1 MAIKTHYAIL
11 KVTQDAPDE
20 VISAAYKALALKYH
34 PDRAGDSPEAMAV
47 MQEINISYKILSDPK
62 KRAEHDRWI
71 AQQRQQQRAQSTAG
85 TASGAVQQPAASKTA
100 AKQSPGGGKSME
112 EANKWKAWAD
122 KTAQEAKE
130 AQERADKA
138 RADLA
143 KASAADRAKWEAWVE
158 KTTKEAKEAKERAD
172 QAAEQSAKYVEAA
185 VNARVH
191 GDGA

>member
-71 AQQRQQQRAQSTAG
+71 AQQRQQQREQSTGA
-85 TASGAVQQPAASKTA
+85 ASGAAQKPDAGKTA
-100 AKQSPGGGKSME
+100 AKQNSGGGKSME

-143 KASAADRAKWEAWVE
+143 KAVAADRAKWEAWVE
-158 KTTKEAKEAKERAD
+158 KTTKEAQDAKERAEK
-172 QAAEQSAKYVEAA
+172 AAEQSAKYVEAA
-185 VNARVH
+185 VKARVH